1 MGICVICMFNQTK
14 VSFSQF
20 LSDVYFVSLRI
31 FMRNVML
38 LTSLLV
44 LGLSACAQPRVVVVD
59 PSELE
64 QNDSKHAFSE
74 KCEDA
79 KYQLDKAVEEGQ
91 TSDLRELKRQIELYC
106 VWRRN

>member
-1 MGICVICMFNQTK
+1 MRSV
-14 VSFSQF
+14 F
-20 LSDVYFVSLRI
+20 LLS
-31 FMRNVML
+31 
-38 LTSLLV
+38 SLLI
-44 LGLSACAQPRVVVVD
+44 LGLSACVQPRVGATD

-64 QNDSKHAFSE
+64 KNNSSHAFGE

-91 TSDLRELKRQIELYC
+91 LSDLGALKRNLELHC